1 MVPFSG
7 MFNACVLF
15 WGHFYCL
22 LHDNGTKST
31 FLLNK
36 PLRKKH
42 QNRIHQRTHIQK
54 KTWNNQ
60 KAQKTAQLSTEN
72 VIHPEVR
79 TDPEELS
86 VMVMIF
92 FAKGLN
98 LLSSSASTSVAL
110 TCHKHRST
118 KWCPSIL
125 EIFESFS
132 NATSNEGGPPV
143 AVKQHP

>member
-1 MVPFSG
+1 MCSFLR
-7 MFNACVLF
+7 A
-15 WGHFYCL
+15 FYCL
-22 LHDNGTKST
+22 LHEMVPKAA

-42 QNRIHQRTHIQK
+42 QHRIHQRTYIEK
-54 KTWNNQ
+54 KTITIKKHKKLLNC
-60 KAQKTAQLSTEN
+60 QLKD
-72 VIHPEVR
+72 VFIHPEVR
-79 TDPEELS
+79 TDPDELS